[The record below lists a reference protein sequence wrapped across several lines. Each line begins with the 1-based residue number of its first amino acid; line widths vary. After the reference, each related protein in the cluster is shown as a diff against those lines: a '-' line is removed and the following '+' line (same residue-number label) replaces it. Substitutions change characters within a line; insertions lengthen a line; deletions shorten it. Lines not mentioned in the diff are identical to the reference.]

1 MLLSSPTYDVT
12 AVKGKDMTTPS
23 SISINDQSSK
33 KDNALSSSPSLAA
46 QSSNSS
52 ASACITYSPTTRTIT
67 VSCTNPTR
75 LTDVNNALH
84 DNSILAKQSPNDVW
98 LLSAN
103 LVIAKGAIFHI
114 DSTDTKWL
122 KINSRIAGGSTPVY
136 SIGIQGSLGVDSVR
150 ITGWDQLKNTYPL
163 SNGSRTGSG
172 TYIYG
177 TPRPGIY
184 VDYNATGTSN
194 ITNSE
199 LGYLGYETGKHTHKG
214 ASGLSYY
221 GGDGSV
227 IRNNNIHNVYF
238 GFYSIGLSNVVI
250 ENNIVSNSGHYGLDP
265 HTGTHD
271 LIIRNNTVYN
281 NRGSGIICS
290 LNCYNILVENNKV
303 HDNAGDGIDFSRF
316 TYNSLAKNNI
326 VYNEPNG
333 IFITRSHNNQV
344 YNNSVSNSVEGI
356 KVESAS
362 NFNKVYGNFITNSK
376 AHAIVVDNGSSSN
389 TFYSNKIIST
399 TTPAGLKIEQDP
411 TSKNN
416 VFNNNQI
423 ASPIHSPLP
432 LNRHK

>member
-1 MLLSSPTYDVT
+1 MFSMLSSPYDVQG
-12 AVKGKDMTTPS
+12 VKGKDMTAHS
-23 SISINDQSSK
+23 SISINDQSSNK
-33 KDNALSSSPSLAA
+33 GNTLSSSPSFAA
-46 QSSNSS
+46 QSSNPSTS
-52 ASACITYSPTTRTIT
+52 NCIVYDQTTRTIT
-67 VSCTNPTR
+67 VSCSNPTR

-84 DNSILAKQSPNDVW
+84 DNSILDKQSPNGVW

-103 LVIAKGAIFHI
+103 LLIAKGAIFHI

-122 KINSRIAGGSTPVY
+122 KINSRVVGGSIPVY
-136 SIGIQGSLGVDSVR
+136 SIGIQGSAKIDSVR

-163 SNGSRTGSG
+163 SNGSRTGGG

-177 TPRPGIY
+177 TPRPGLY
-184 VDYNATGTSN
+184 VDYNATGASN

-199 LGYLGYETGKHTHKG
+199 IGYLGYETGTHSHKG
-214 ASGLSYY
+214 DTGLGYY
-221 GGDGSV
+221 GGNGSV
-227 IRNNNIHNVYF
+227 IRNNNIHNLYF
-238 GFYSIGLSNVVI
+238 GFYSVGLSHAVI
-250 ENNIVSNSGHYGLDP
+250 ENNIISNSGHYGLDP

-281 NRGSGIICS
+281 NKGSGIICS
-290 LNCYNILVENNKV
+290 LNCYNILIENNKV

-333 IFITRSHNNQV
+333 ILITRSHNNQV

-362 NFNKVYGNFITNSK
+362 NFNKVYGNSIINSK
-376 AHAIVVDNGSSSN
+376 AHAILVTNGSSSN
-389 TFYSNKIIST
+389 TFYSNKIISA
-399 TTPAGLKIEQDP
+399 TPAGLKIEQDP

-423 ASPIHSPLP
+423 TSAVYSRLP
-432 LNRHK
+432 PKSS

>member
-1 MLLSSPTYDVT
+1 MISILLSSPADDVK
-12 AVKGKDMTTPS
+12 AVKGKEMTAPS

-33 KDNALSSSPSLAA
+33 KGNTLSSFPSLAA
-46 QSSNSS
+46 QSRNPSTSN
-52 ASACITYSPTTRTIT
+52 CIAYDQTTRTIT
-67 VSCTNPTR
+67 VSCSNPTR

-84 DNSILAKQSPNDVW
+84 DNSILDKQSPNGVW

-103 LVIAKGAIFHI
+103 LLIAKGAIFHI

-122 KINSRIAGGSTPVY
+122 KINSRVEGGSTPAY
-136 SIGIQGSLGVDSVR
+136 SIGIQGSVRIDSVR

-163 SNGSRTGSG
+163 SNGSRTGG

-177 TPRPGIY
+177 TPRPGLY

-199 LGYLGYETGKHTHKG
+199 IGYLGYETGTHTHK
-214 ASGLSYY
+214 ADSGLSYY
-221 GGDGSV
+221 GGNGSV
-227 IRNNNIHNVYF
+227 IRNNNIHNLYF
-238 GFYSIGLSNVVI
+238 GFYSAGLSHAVI
-250 ENNIVSNSGHYGLDP
+250 ENNIISNSGYYGLDP
-265 HTGTHD
+265 HSGTHD

-281 NRGSGIICS
+281 NKGSGIICS
-290 LNCYNILVENNKV
+290 LNCYNLLIENNKV

-333 IFITRSHNNQV
+333 VFITRSHNNQV

-376 AHAIVVDNGSSSN
+376 AHAILVDNGSSSN
-389 TFYSNKIIST
+389 TFYSNKITSA
-399 TTPAGLKIEQDP
+399 TPAGLKIEQDP

-423 ASPIHSPLP
+423 ASHIQSAPPKSS
-432 LNRHK
+432 

>member
-1 MLLSSPTYDVT
+1 MFSMLSSPTYNVK

-23 SISINDQSSK
+23 SISINDPSSK
-33 KDNALSSSPSLAA
+33 KGNTLSSSPSLAA
-46 QSSNSS
+46 QSSNPSTNS
-52 ASACITYSPTTRTIT
+52 CIAYSPTTRTIT

-84 DNSILAKQSPNDVW
+84 ENSILAKQSPNGVW

-103 LVIAKGAIFHI
+103 LIIDKGAIFHI

-122 KINSRIAGGSTPVY
+122 KINSRVVGSSTPVY
-136 SIGIQGSLGVDSVR
+136 SIGIQGSARIDSVK

-163 SNGSRTGSG
+163 SNGSRTGRG

-177 TPRPGIY
+177 TPRPGLY
-184 VDYNATGTSN
+184 VDYNATGASN

-199 LGYLGYETGKHTHKG
+199 IGYLGYETGTHTHKG

-238 GFYSIGLSNVVI
+238 GFYSIGLSHVVV
-250 ENNIVSNSGHYGLDP
+250 ENNIISNSGHYGLDP

-376 AHAIVVDNGSSSN
+376 AHAILVNNGSSSN
-389 TFYSNKIIST
+389 TFYSNKIIS

-423 ASPIHSPLP
+423 ASAVHSRLP
-432 LNRHK
+432 TKSS